1 MRSLTR
7 DQQQAFLALQN
18 AKGHRYSPLLG
29 IAKTNMLPLGASDGS
44 GGLFLE
50 ASRINHSCQPN
61 AQHTWNASL
70 GRLTGSRPALH
81 SGSLRV
87 HFIASAWPQRF
98 RCALYT
104 FVPVL

>member
-1 MRSLTR
+1 VRSLTR

-70 GRLTGSRPALH
+70 GRLTVHALRDIEAGREITI
-81 SGSLRV
+81 SYMSSV
-87 HFIASAWPQRF
+87 
-98 RCALYT
+98 
-104 FVPVL
+104 